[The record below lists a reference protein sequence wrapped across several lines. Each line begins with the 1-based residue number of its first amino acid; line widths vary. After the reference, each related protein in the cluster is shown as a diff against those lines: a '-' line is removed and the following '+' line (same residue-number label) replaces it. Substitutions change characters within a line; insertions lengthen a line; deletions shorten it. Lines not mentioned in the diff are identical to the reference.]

1 MSRQVKPV
9 VCVDKKK
16 IALTNKKDTF
26 SQDKKRIE
34 PDFAGSMTAPAE
46 SFHQRG
52 NSQTEQD
59 STGAIRGRSSV
70 GKNLQHQAG

>member
-1 MSRQVKPV
+1 MSRHIKPV

-26 SQDKKRIE
+26 SQGKKRIE

-52 NSQTEQD
+52 NSHTEQD
-59 STGAIRGRSSV
+59 STGAICG
-70 GKNLQHQAG
+70 